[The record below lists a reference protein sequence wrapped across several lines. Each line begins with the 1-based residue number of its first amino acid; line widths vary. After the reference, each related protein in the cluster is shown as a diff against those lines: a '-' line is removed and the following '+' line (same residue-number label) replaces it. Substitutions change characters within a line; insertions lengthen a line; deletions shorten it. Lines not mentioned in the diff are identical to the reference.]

1 MIDIVTDAEALAY
14 AGKAGNRTGQY
25 DPGASALKVC
35 LEEIRRRFPSLR
47 DCSSLSKWCRDN
59 CAEVFSAVPFAATL
73 HSPMDGFAVYAAPP
87 LPENPYV
94 LDIEAVC
101 AARPEIYAAEY
112 RGLVFAF
119 AMEIRKRQ
127 EPERYADRPSQAHS
141 LRENYP
147 EWVVSDAWEF
157 LSIGREMPE
166 DDEELLFRAVDLV
179 EIWDFVIGER
189 EWMPALAHYK
199 AGHPEKRDAALD
211 AGVDIAIETYFS
223 GVPLDAVLGT
233 AKF

>member
-1 MIDIVTDAEALAY
+1 MIEIITDEEALAY
-14 AGKAGNRTGQY
+14 AEAAGNHTGQY
-25 DPGASALKVC
+25 GLGDSEHKVC
-35 LEEIRRRFPSLR
+35 LAEVERRFPSLR
-47 DCSSLSKWCRDN
+47 ICHSLSGWCSKNRKKVLGN
-59 CAEVFSAVPFAATL
+59 VPIVMKL
-73 HSPMDGFAVYAAPP
+73 RSPIDGFSVYGATHPDD
-87 LPENPYV
+87 PYV

-127 EPERYADRPSQAHS
+127 EPERYADRPSQAPS
-141 LRENYP
+141 LRKNYP
-147 EWVVSDAWEF
+147 EWVVSDVWDF
-157 LSIGREMPE
+157 LSIDHEMPE
-166 DDEELLFRAVDLV
+166 DDEELLSCATDLV
-179 EIWDFVIGER
+179 EIWDFIIGER